1 MFSGDLLNKGWN
13 GDVFCHF
20 VQEAPC
26 PLLQT
31 AEVWHGVL
39 TLLKRYTILQ
49 AGKSIQLSKD
59 SQSRQK
65 RKNRANTERTESLW
79 LK

>member
-20 VQEAPC
+20 VQEGPR

-31 AEVWHGVL
+31 DEVVAGVL

-59 SQSRQK
+59 SQD
-65 RKNRANTERTESLW
+65 KNARTEQTQ
-79 LK
+79 KGQNPYG